1 MTELPPHLI
10 DLRPAAE
17 RLAAPLPGPRVTALT
32 LAQIE
37 DGEHGL
43 TPAAGPLL
51 VVCSRGT
58 QADLAA
64 RYLRSDGL
72 DAQAWRGTVA
82 ELRAQA
88 EAGPGSL
95 K

>member
-1 MTELPPHLI
+1 MSELPVHVI
-10 DLRPAAE
+10 DLRPVGE
-17 RLAAPLPGPRVTALT
+17 REAAPLTGARVTALT

-37 DGEHGL
+37 DGQHGL

-82 ELRAQA
+82 ELRAHT
-88 EAGPGSL
+88 EPGAPE
-95 K
+95 

>member
-72 DAQAWRGTVA
+72 DAQPWRGTVA
-82 ELRAQA
+82 GLRASF
-88 EAGPGSL
+88 GG
-95 K
+95 